1 MIKVHAQAVR
11 EECSAMAKEA
21 GRYVEE
27 ECNWVYVV
35 IITVY
40 QIQYKH
46 NYYQHIPRKERKC
59 RNIWCHK

>member
-1 MIKVHAQAVR
+1 MIKVHVQAVR
-11 EECSAMAKEA
+11 DECRAMAKET

-40 QIQYKH
+40 QIQYT
-46 NYYQHIPRKERKC
+46 NYVTYMPSKKG
-59 RNIWCHK
+59 